1 MKKISIISFSPCGY
15 ALAETVREA
24 LASLGYDAVAERKY
38 KGADDSVPVSVSQ
51 WSGQQFKSSD
61 ALVFVGAAGVAVRAI
76 APFVKD
82 KTADPAVIAMD
93 EKGNYCIPVLSGH
106 LGGANELAK
115 KISGMTGASAVI
127 TTATDLHGKWAADMF
142 ARRND
147 LKISDMKKAKELSS
161 KALAGEKIS
170 VYIEERFCRTKAAL
184 PEGLCLWENGEEP
197 PDVAVS
203 IWQND
208 AWSQTLYLIPKAL
221 AVGIGCRKGTGEAEI
236 ESQVRQAFG
245 KRKLIFESIFTVSS
259 IDLKKEEAGLLEF
272 CKKYGLTLET
282 YSAEELRNTEGEFAS
297 SDFVKQIA
305 GVDNVCERS
314 AVRAAG
320 EGALIRPKQAGEV
333 VTVAAAVRKWSV
345 DFE

>member
-51 WSGQQFKSSD
+51 WAGQQFKSSD
-61 ALVFVGAAGVAVRAI
+61 ALVFVGAAGIAVRAI

-82 KTADPAVIAMD
+82 KTADPAVIVMD

-115 KISGMTGASAVI
+115 KISGMTGAS
-127 TTATDLHGKWAADMF
+127 AADMF

-221 AVGIGCRKGTGEAEI
+221 AVGIGCRKGTGETEI

-282 YSAEELRNTEGEFAS
+282 YSAEELRNTEGELAS

-305 GVDNVCERS
+305 GVDIVCERS

-320 EGALIRPKQAGEV
+320 EGALILPKQAGEG

>member
-38 KGADDSVPVSVSQ
+38 KGADDSVPVSVSR
-51 WSGQQFKSSD
+51 WAGQQFKASD
-61 ALVFVGAAGVAVRAI
+61 ALVFVGAAGIAVRAI

-82 KTADPAVIAMD
+82 KTADPAVIVMD

-115 KISGMTGASAVI
+115 KISGMTGALAVI
-127 TTATDLHGKWAADMF
+127 TTATDLHGKWAADTF
-142 ARRND
+142 ARRNN
-147 LKISDMKKAKELSS
+147 LKISDMNKAKELSS

-170 VYIEERFCRTKAAL
+170 VYIEERFCQIKAAL
-184 PEGLCLWENGEEP
+184 PEGLYLWENGEEP

-208 AWSQTLYLIPKAL
+208 AWSQTLYLIPRAV
-221 AVGIGCRKGTGEAEI
+221 AVGIGCRKGTGETEI

-245 KRKLIFESIFTVSS
+245 ERKLIFESIFTVSS

-272 CKKYGLTLET
+272 CKKYDLTLET
-282 YSAEELRNTEGEFAS
+282 YSAEELGNTEGEFAS

-320 EGALIRPKQAGEV
+320 GGALILPKQVGEG
-333 VTVAAAVRKWSV
+333 VTAAAAVMKWSV